1 MLRSAMAAALVLAF
15 ASEPASAD
23 PVADFYKGKQIKF
36 IIRAG
41 VGGTYDLYAR
51 LLGRHIGA
59 HIPGNPTILP
69 INMSGGGGIK
79 AAMYVAEVA
88 PKDGTILT
96 IVSQGLATD
105 QGLGL
110 NPSFQ
115 ADLREFN
122 WVGNMSSAGQV
133 VVTWHTS
140 PTRTLDD
147 AMTRATVIGVTG
159 AGSISVQ
166 LGAVLNNVIGTKF
179 KLVVGYPD
187 GNDVNLAMERGEVEG
202 RCSSPW
208 PSYLAAT
215 PHYVHDKLI
224 TPIVQVGL
232 EKEPDLQNVPLLR
245 DLAKTAQ
252 ERQILDFMSQ
262 AVAIGRPIATTPGV
276 PAERVAALRKA
287 FDEALRDPAFT
298 ADAERQRLEIRAM
311 SGVELAGLVRQV
323 IETPPDLRER
333 VKLAIQPKN
342 APSLRAP
349 SRATN
354 KREMD
359 ELPGPDLQR
368 RPRHRDHHSQS
379 PDTHERAFAQSRR
392 GAASRLR
399 RGGRRSSGAGDH
411 PDRER

>member
-1 MLRSAMAAALVLAF
+1 
-15 ASEPASAD
+15 
-23 PVADFYKGKQIKF
+23 
-36 IIRAG
+36 
-41 VGGTYDLYAR
+41 
-51 LLGRHIGA
+51 
-59 HIPGNPTILP
+59 
-69 INMSGGGGIK
+69 
-79 AAMYVAEVA
+79 MYVAEVA

-342 APSLRAP
+342 ALS
-349 SRATN
+349 
-354 KREMD
+354 
-359 ELPGPDLQR
+359 LPG
-368 RPRHRDHHSQS
+368 
-379 PDTHERAFAQSRR
+379 AK
-392 GAASRLR
+392 
-399 RGGRRSSGAGDH
+399 SGN
-411 PDRER
+411 E

>member
-1 MLRSAMAAALVLAF
+1 MAPIEWRNWNATMLRSAMAAGLMSAF
-15 ASEPASAD
+15 TVAPLSAD
-23 PVADFYKGKQIKF
+23 PVAEFYKGKQIRF

-41 VGGTYDLYAR
+41 AGGTYDLYAR
-51 LLGRHIGA
+51 LLGRHLGA
-59 HIPGNPTILP
+59 HIPGNPTVLP

-96 IVSQGLATD
+96 IVSQGLAAD

-140 PTRTLDD
+140 PTRTLEE
-147 AMTRATVIGVTG
+147 AMTRTTVIGTTG

-166 LGAVLNNVIGTKF
+166 IGAVLNNVVGTKL

-208 PSYLAAT
+208 PSFVAAT
-215 PHYVHDKLI
+215 PRYVLDKLI
-224 TPIVQVGL
+224 VPIVQVGL
-232 EKEPDLQNVPLLR
+232 QKEPALPNVPLLR
-245 DLAKTAQ
+245 DLAKTNQ
-252 ERQILDFMSQ
+252 ERQVLDFMST

-287 FDEALRDPAFT
+287 FDETLRDPAFM
-298 ADAERQRLEIRAM
+298 ADADMQRLEIRAM
-311 SGVELAGLVRQV
+311 NGGELAGLIKQV
-323 IETPPDLRER
+323 IETPADLRER
-333 VKLAIQPKN
+333 VKLAIQPRN
-342 APSLRAP
+342 AVS
-349 SRATN
+349 
-354 KREMD
+354 
-359 ELPGPDLQR
+359 LPGPK
-368 RPRHRDHHSQS
+368 
-379 PDTHERAFAQSRR
+379 
-392 GAASRLR
+392 
-399 RGGRRSSGAGDH
+399 SGN
-411 PDRER
+411 E

>member
-342 APSLRAP
+342 ALS
-349 SRATN
+349 
-354 KREMD
+354 
-359 ELPGPDLQR
+359 LPG
-368 RPRHRDHHSQS
+368 
-379 PDTHERAFAQSRR
+379 AK
-392 GAASRLR
+392 
-399 RGGRRSSGAGDH
+399 SGN
-411 PDRER
+411 E

>member
-1 MLRSAMAAALVLAF
+1 VTAPLESGDATMLRSLMAGALISAF
-15 ASEPASAD
+15 ASAPAGAD

-51 LLGRHIGA
+51 LLGRHMGA

-69 INMSGGGGIK
+69 VNMSGGGGIK

-96 IVSQGLATD
+96 IVSQGLAAD

-110 NPSFQ
+110 NASLQ
-115 ADLREFN
+115 TDLREFN
-122 WVGNMSSAGQV
+122 WVGNVSSAGQV

-140 PTRTLDD
+140 PTRTLAD
-147 AMTRATVIGVTG
+147 AMRRATVIGVTG

-179 KLVVGYPD
+179 QLVVGYPD

-215 PHYVHDKLI
+215 PHYVLDKLI

-232 EKEPDLQNVPLLR
+232 EKEPDLPNVPLLR
-245 DLAKTAQ
+245 ELAKTAQ
-252 ERQILDFMSQ
+252 ERQVLDFMSL

-287 FDEALRDPAFT
+287 FDETLRDPAFI
-298 ADAERQRLEIRAM
+298 ADADKQRLEIRAM
-311 SGVELAGLVRQV
+311 GGGQLADLIGQV
-323 IETPPDLRER
+323 IETPAALRER
-333 VKLAIQPKN
+333 VKLAIQPRN
-342 APSLRAP
+342 AV
-349 SRATN
+349 N
-354 KREMD
+354 
-359 ELPGPDLQR
+359 LPG
-368 RPRHRDHHSQS
+368 
-379 PDTHERAFAQSRR
+379 AK
-392 GAASRLR
+392 
-399 RGGRRSSGAGDH
+399 SGN
-411 PDRER
+411 E